1 MYRLNI
7 LSLFSR
13 GFNRI
18 SLFYSRSILH
28 FYNTLKFKG
37 QGVLFKGKPQL
48 YGSCSVGIDRKA
60 HVSIGENF
68 HLVSNSLIN
77 PLCRSKSCFRV
88 AANGQLIIGNNVGM
102 SSPIIWV
109 RKSVIIGNHVNLGG
123 GTIIFDSDAHSLNF
137 LHRRDGVV
145 DMANRIDKE
154 IIIGDDVLIGTN
166 CIVLKGVRIGARS
179 IIGAGSIVTKDIPSD
194 CIAAGNPAIVIKNL
208 KQC

>member
-1 MYRLNI
+1 MHKLNV
-7 LSLFSR
+7 LSFFSR
-13 GFNRI
+13 GLNRI
-18 SLFYSRSILH
+18 SLFYSQSVLP

-123 GTIIFDSDAHSLNF
+123 GDN
-137 LHRRDGVV
+137 
-145 DMANRIDKE
+145 
-154 IIIGDDVLIGTN
+154 
-166 CIVLKGVRIGARS
+166 
-179 IIGAGSIVTKDIPSD
+179 
-194 CIAAGNPAIVIKNL
+194 NL
-208 KQC
+208 

>member
-1 MYRLNI
+1 MHKLNV
-7 LSLFSR
+7 LSFFSR
-13 GFNRI
+13 GLNRI
-18 SLFYSRSILH
+18 SLFYSQSVLP